1 MEISTHCRGS
11 VKTIVWVTTSPLV
24 QMCKLRILS
33 VIKLS
38 MDASSH
44 VTMHWGVLR
53 DENYFHCSCGRYQYD
68 LKHWAVH
75 QVSRDPCIWALIQ
88 TWLLEPC
95 PSLGLVRV
103 RFGFGHE
110 WSERLLILLLLWIK
124 LYTCSFTSLSV
135 YREYSTWDVQ
145 ETHTVLQARTAFVQV
160 CENFQHGRICWYTK
174 WSSRKL
180 PLLHVWELLQAYRH
194 RPRYTLPLSV

>member
-1 MEISTHCRGS
+1 
-11 VKTIVWVTTSPLV
+11 
-24 QMCKLRILS
+24 MCKLRILS

-44 VTMHWGVLR
+44 VTMHWGVLC
-53 DENYFHCSCGRYQYD
+53 DENYFHCSCGRYRYD

-75 QVSRDPCIWALIQ
+75 QVSRDPCIWVLIQ
-88 TWLLEPC
+88 TW
-95 PSLGLVRV
+95 
-103 RFGFGHE
+103 
-110 WSERLLILLLLWIK
+110 LLILLLLWIK

-160 CENFQHGRICWYTK
+160 CENFQHGWICWYTK
-174 WSSRKL
+174 RSSRKL
-180 PLLHVWELLQAYRH
+180 PLLHVWELLQAYRY
-194 RPRYTLPLSV
+194 RPRYALPFSV